1 MEITVKFKLVENVS
15 KNGKPYVQGVITF
28 PNGYQM
34 TTFLDNA
41 QTFILKAL
49 MQQAETQTRR

>member
-15 KNGKPYVQGVITF
+15 KNGKPYVQGVFTF

-34 TTFLDNA
+34 TVFLDQA
-41 QTFILKAL
+41 QSFILKAL
-49 MQQAETQTRR
+49 MQQAESQRR